1 MPMGQAQDLPLQGWR
16 RRTSVGATLVVARSM
31 LPVSRTQ
38 CMGTYQ
44 SPNQTSRKTAVDTP
58 SFRFS
63 LLALIRVHLPDCAAF
78 GSGKC
83 TLSQIYARVDIG

>member
-1 MPMGQAQDLPLQGWR
+1 
-16 RRTSVGATLVVARSM
+16 
-31 LPVSRTQ
+31 
-38 CMGTYQ
+38 MGTYQ